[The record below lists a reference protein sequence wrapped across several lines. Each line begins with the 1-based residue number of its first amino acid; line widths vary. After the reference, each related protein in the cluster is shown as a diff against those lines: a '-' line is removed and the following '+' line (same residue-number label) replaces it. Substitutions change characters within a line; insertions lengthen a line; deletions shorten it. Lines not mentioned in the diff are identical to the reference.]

1 MCLCVCFSV
10 CECLFFFACGR
21 CVSVCAVG
29 VCICQCFFV
38 YAYVG
43 VLLVC
48 ASFFC
53 VSMFVCFGVQ

>member
-1 MCLCVCFSV
+1 MFV
-10 CECLFFFACGR
+10 FFFACGR